1 MLERIKVRT
10 AMVAVFA
17 CFLAVLMLSG
27 ALTWRNAGRSAA
39 EIEGLNQVAVNQ
51 VDPLFEASGAD

>member
-27 ALTWRNAGRSAA
+27 ALTWRNAGRSA
-39 EIEGLNQVAVNQ
+39 
-51 VDPLFEASGAD
+51 DPQDPGRRR